1 MTLARLIEA
10 VEAGLATGGP
20 ADALAVPK
28 EQSDLIASVLGD
40 DDELWSDFVEAH
52 DGSLDAAKR
61 LHDALLPGWRVV
73 VRQRRGDE
81 GGDWFVRVESADFHA
96 VQWTAGDNTRTDI
109 LSGEDAVGI
118 APEAARAFLLAI
130 LRAMEGR

>member
-10 VEAGLATGGP
+10 VEAG
-20 ADALAVPK
+20 
-28 EQSDLIASVLGD
+28 SRGD
-40 DDELWSDFVEAH
+40 DFWSAVHVLPAMHITDVTLAR

-73 VRQRRGDE
+73 VRQRRDDE

-96 VQWTAGDNTRTDI
+96 VQWTAGDHTRTDI

-130 LRAMEGR
+130 LRAMEGRDG